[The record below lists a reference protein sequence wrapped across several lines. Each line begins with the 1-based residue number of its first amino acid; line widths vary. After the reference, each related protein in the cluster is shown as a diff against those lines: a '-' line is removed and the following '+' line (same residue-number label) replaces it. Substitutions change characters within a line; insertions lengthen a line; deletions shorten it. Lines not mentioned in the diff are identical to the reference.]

1 MTSKNLIQSI
11 TNFYTDGFRQMTWGR
26 TLWVLILLK
35 LFIIF
40 GILKLF
46 FFPDF
51 LSSKAKG
58 DEAGYVSTQ
67 LIIQAMNEDEPL
79 ESTDQE

>member
-1 MTSKNLIQSI
+1 M
-11 TNFYTDGFRQMTWGR
+11 
-26 TLWVLILLK
+26 
-35 LFIIF
+35 F

-79 ESTDQE
+79 ESTDQEWPWETKIFIT

>member
-1 MTSKNLIQSI
+1 MKQFFSRAADMYI
-11 TNFYTDGFRQMTWGR
+11 DGFKSMTVGKK
-26 TLWVLILLK
+26 LWILIIIK
-35 LFIIF
+35 LIIIF
-40 GILKLF
+40 AILKVF

>member
-1 MTSKNLIQSI
+1 MKQFFSRASEMYI
-11 TNFYTDGFRQMTWGR
+11 DGFKSMTVGKK
-26 TLWVLILLK
+26 LWILIIIK
-35 LFIIF
+35 LIIIF
-40 GILKLF
+40 AILKVF

>member
-1 MTSKNLIQSI
+1 MASKNPLRTIAS
-11 TNFYTDGFRQMTWGR
+11 FYTDGFRQMTWGR

-35 LFIIF
+35 LFIMF

-51 LSSKAKG
+51 LSSKAAG

-67 LIIQAMNEDEPL
+67 LINQAVDEVEPL